1 MKHKQRSERLLQR
14 TLKDMDKTRRQTD
27 LPRSWICRFSASH
40 SMHCAPKFMPFLT
53 ELERK
58 KIISKITGKYERLRV
73 ARESKLERMM
83 RSDLK

>member
-1 MKHKQRSERLLQR
+1 
-14 TLKDMDKTRRQTD
+14 
-27 LPRSWICRFSASH
+27 
-40 SMHCAPKFMPFLT
+40 MHCAPKFMPFLT

-73 ARESKLERMM
+73 AKAVPSRESKLERMM